1 MYSFLFYVSMAL
13 FYLLKLFQDLFVLV
27 FEVSFLVALV
37 FAEEDV
43 VG

>member
-1 MYSFLFYVSMAL
+1 MEFLSDNKLICGNCV
-13 FYLLKLFQDLFVLV
+13 LFQYLFVLV